1 MQIEK
6 STLDTELD
14 SLMEVERQARQL
26 NDMDLS
32 LSTAVKVFELLQ
44 RHGDAEKLVATVTT
58 LCNKR
63 GQFTK
68 TVSELVQRCMKMVE
82 EIPRQEEKIR
92 FVSAIKD
99 ICEKK
104 IYLEVEYARCAMILV
119 KYNEKDGKNLVEAAK
134 IIENVQVETYG
145 SMSKFEKIEFILY
158 QMKLNIL
165 LEDNTKLYIVSKKIN
180 QKFLDDA
187 GFHTLKFTFNL
198 YSFRYY
204 LNAKDFSGA
213 SNCLE
218 AAYDA
223 FVLFAAGDEAKLDS
237 LVNARFKN
245 LLNRPALAES
255 AVAFRAIADFSPE
268 KLEKLAALKTKFE
281 QVLVDKPYALA
292 LLDSFLSG
300 EITNCEPQNYNARN
314 LLAFSGAFD
323 SDGSL
328 LEKLRSALIAKN
340 LAVAGKFYRAVRL
353 SRLAVLFSADA
364 LAIEEELAQLIV
376 DGKLEGKINRPEG
389 IVRFARDK
397 AEGQLDAWAANLN
410 RLVELVDFVCE
421 RIEREEVVQSA

>member
-14 SLMEVERQARQL
+14 SLMEIERQARQL

-32 LSTAVKVFELLQ
+32 LSTSVKVFELLQ
-44 RHGDAEKLVATVTT
+44 RHGDIDKLVATVTI

-68 TVSELVQRCMKMVE
+68 TVSELVQKCMKMIE

-92 FVSAIKD
+92 FVSSIKD

-119 KYNEKDGKNLVEAAK
+119 KYNEQDGKNLAEAAK

-180 QKFLDDA
+180 QKFLDDE

-198 YSFRYY
+198 YSFRYN
-204 LNAKDFSGA
+204 LIAKDFSGA
-213 SNCLE
+213 SDCLE
-218 AAYDA
+218 KAYDA
-223 FVLFAAGDEAKLDS
+223 LILFVQGDEAKLDS

-245 LLNRPALAES
+245 LLSKPALAES
-255 AVAFRAIADFSPE
+255 AAAFRAIADFSPE
-268 KLEKLAALKTKFE
+268 KIEKLAALKTKFE
-281 QVLVDKPYALA
+281 QVLADKPSVLA

-300 EITNCEPQNYNARN
+300 EITNCEPQSYSAKS

-328 LEKLRSALIAKN
+328 LEKLKSALIAKN

-353 SRLAVLFSADA
+353 PRLAVLFSADT
-364 LAIEEELAQLIV
+364 LAIEEELARLIV
-376 DGKLEGKINRPEG
+376 EGKLEGKINRPEG
-389 IVRFARDK
+389 IVRFAKEK
-397 AEGQLDAWAANLN
+397 AGGQLDAWATNLN